1 MTRPGARQRNTD
13 WRQDPAGLGRAL
25 EIARRSPRP
34 RRRKSPLGEAR
45 GPWPRWGE
53 RQPVSEEGSLPPPRP
68 VPGARDWLGRAET
81 ERSAWIDGRRTLGG
95 DLKSFTTVRQTGSTL
110 LEAKEPRY
118 F

>member
-13 WRQDPAGLGRAL
+13 WRQDLAGSGRAL
-25 EIARRSPRP
+25 GIARRSRRP

-53 RQPVSEEGSLPPPRP
+53 RQPISEEESPPPPRP
-68 VPGARDWLGRAET
+68 VPGTRGRSGRAET

-95 DLKSFTTVRQTGSTL
+95 RLEEFYHGQTNGVNT
-110 LEAKEPRY
+110 A
-118 F
+118 